1 MAKAK
6 AQVKGQEAAR
16 QEAELKE
23 HGAAES
29 HRRYAEAAQAEDNMG
44 RKRELQHE
52 AGIAKHHQMCAEQE
66 KSNAAANLEIA
77 KERERYG
84 EGLCGV

>member
-6 AQVKGQEAAR
+6 AQVKGQETAR

-29 HRRYAEAAQAEDNMG
+29 HRRYAEAAQVEDNMG
-44 RKRELQHE
+44 RKRELQHK
-52 AGIAKHHQMCAEQE
+52 AGIAKHH
-66 KSNAAANLEIA
+66 
-77 KERERYG
+77 
-84 EGLCGV
+84 